1 MHFLHVVFQRLLHL
15 IPVLIGISIITF
27 VLMQLTPGDPIR
39 LLVGNRATP
48 EVIAAVRAH
57 YGLDLPAYQQYF
69 VYIVNVLQGDLGN
82 SIPYQRPVTE
92 LIVNFLPPTIFLII
106 YVICITVPT
115 TVFLAILS
123 AKNEGGLIDQI
134 ITQFTVL
141 GLTIPVFWL
150 GIMMARLFG
159 VDLGWFPVTG
169 YGKDFVGHLHH
180 LFLPAIST
188 SIWLVPVLLRNLR
201 VAIIEQMK
209 SDYVTASRS
218 KGLPEGYIFS
228 HHILRNSIL
237 PTLNLF
243 GVMVAYL
250 IGGSIVV
257 ETVYAVPGVGK
268 LIINSILGRDYFV
281 VQGITLFYAM
291 ATISVTLIVD
301 LVSALIDPRVE
312 L

>member
-1 MHFLHVVFQRLLHL
+1 MNRLRIIPQRLLQL
-15 IPVLIGISIITF
+15 IPVLFGISIITF
-27 VLMQLTPGDPIR
+27 VLLQLTPGDPIR
-39 LLVGNRATP
+39 LLVGERATP
-48 EVIAAVRAH
+48 DVIAAVRAQ
-57 YGLDLPAYQQYF
+57 YGLDLPAWKQYF
-69 VYIVNVLQGDLGN
+69 IYISNVFQGDLGN

-92 LIVNFLPPTIFLII
+92 LILNFLPPTIFLIV
-106 YVICITVPT
+106 YVICMTIPT
-115 TVFLAILS
+115 TVILAVLA
-123 AKNEGGLIDQI
+123 AKNEGGLIDQTI
-134 ITQFTVL
+134 NQLTVF

-150 GIMMARLFG
+150 GLMMARLFG

-169 YGKDFVGHLHH
+169 YGKDFWGHLHH
-180 LFLPAIST
+180 LFLPALST

-201 VAIIEQMK
+201 VAIIEEMK
-209 SDYVTASRS
+209 ADYVTASRS
-218 KGLPEGYIFS
+218 KGLPDRYIFT
-228 HHILRNSIL
+228 HHILKNSIL

-268 LIINSILGRDYFV
+268 LIISSILGRDYFV

-291 ATISVTLIVD
+291 ATIAVTLIVD
-301 LVSALIDPRVE
+301 LLSAMIDPRVE

>member
-1 MHFLHVVFQRLLHL
+1 MNRLRIIPQRLLQL
-15 IPVLIGISIITF
+15 IPVLFGISIITF
-27 VLMQLTPGDPIR
+27 VLLQLTPGDPIR
-39 LLVGNRATP
+39 LLVGERATP

-57 YGLDLPAYQQYF
+57 YGLDLPAWQQYF
-69 VYIVNVLQGDLGN
+69 VYVTNVFHGDLGN

-92 LIVNFLPPTIFLII
+92 LIINFLPPTIFLIG
-106 YVICITVPT
+106 YVIFMTIPT
-115 TVFLAILS
+115 TVILAILA
-123 AKNEGGLIDQI
+123 AKNEGGVIDQVI
-134 ITQFTVL
+134 NQLTVL

-150 GIMMARLFG
+150 GILMARFFG

-169 YGKDFVGHLHH
+169 YGKGFWGHMHH
-180 LFLPAIST
+180 LFLPALST
-188 SIWLVPVLLRNLR
+188 SIWLIPVLLRNLR
-201 VAIIEQMK
+201 AAIIEEMK

-218 KGLPEGYIFS
+218 KGLPDRYIFT
-228 HHILRNSIL
+228 HHILKNSIL

-268 LIINSILGRDYFV
+268 LIINSILGRDYLV

-291 ATISVTLIVD
+291 ATISVTFIVD
-301 LVSALIDPRVE
+301 LLSAMIDPRVE

>member
-1 MHFLHVVFQRLLHL
+1 MQFLHVVFQRLLHL

-69 VYIVNVLQGDLGN
+69 VYMFNVLQGDLGN

-92 LIVNFLPPTIFLII
+92 LILNFLPPTIFLIV

-134 ITQFTVL
+134 ISQFTVL

-150 GIMMARLFG
+150 
-159 VDLGWFPVTG
+159 
-169 YGKDFVGHLHH
+169 
-180 LFLPAIST
+180 
-188 SIWLVPVLLRNLR
+188 
-201 VAIIEQMK
+201 
-209 SDYVTASRS
+209 
-218 KGLPEGYIFS
+218 
-228 HHILRNSIL
+228 
-237 PTLNLF
+237 
-243 GVMVAYL
+243 
-250 IGGSIVV
+250 
-257 ETVYAVPGVGK
+257 
-268 LIINSILGRDYFV
+268 
-281 VQGITLFYAM
+281 
-291 ATISVTLIVD
+291 
-301 LVSALIDPRVE
+301 
-312 L
+312 

>member
-1 MHFLHVVFQRLLHL
+1 MHFLQVIFQRLLYL

-39 LLVGNRATP
+39 LLVGQRATP

-57 YGLDLPAYQQYF
+57 YGLDLP
-69 VYIVNVLQGDLGN
+69 
-82 SIPYQRPVTE
+82 PYQRPVTE
-92 LIVNFLPPTIFLII
+92 LILSFLPPTVFLIV
-106 YVICITVPT
+106 YVICITIPT

-123 AKNEGGLIDQI
+123 AKNEGKLLDQI
-134 ITQFTVL
+134 INQFTVL

-159 VDLGWFPVTG
+159 VELGWFPVTG
-169 YGKDFVGHLHH
+169 YGKDFIGHLHH

-209 SDYVTASRS
+209 SDYVTASQS
-218 KGLPEGYIFS
+218 KGLPERYIFS
-228 HHILRNSIL
+228 HHILKNSIL

-243 GVMVAYL
+243 GVMVTYL

-301 LVSALIDPRVE
+301 LLSALIDPRVE